1 MEYRDERDQFKKY
14 VKIGIF
20 GGVAGLL
27 LILALINCY
36 TVDTGEVAIIS
47 TFGKI
52 TRVETEGLHLKIPFV
67 QGKTFMETREKTY
80 IFGKTEEMD
89 TTMEVSTKDM
99 QSIKLEFTV
108 QASITDPEIL
118 YRAFNNKHEQRLGD
132 VGFIFFLEGNVS
144 KYLIRAEKKNGKE
157 DYEKAK
163 KYLSWLVD
171 MQKVIP
177 HELAFNSKEKIA
189 EGCGT
194 DWLNIIGG
202 ISIDM
207 KTKKALIL
215 NEVFNQLYSANYGK
229 ASELVDA
236 LLKE

>member
-1 MEYRDERDQFKKY
+1 MHIGRKIKKFRDENKISQTEFAT
-14 VKIGIF
+14 KIGVTQAFLSHLENGRLNIESPT
-20 GGVAGLL
+20 LEKK
-27 LILALINCY
+27 IL
-36 TVDTGEVAIIS
+36 VAIGEE
-47 TFGKI
+47 TGPENK
-52 TRVETEGLHLKIPFV
+52 VEKPEKEVPMNDNVHSPKHYMIPGCNF
-67 QGKTFMETREKTY
+67 E
-80 IFGKTEEMD
+80 
-89 TTMEVSTKDM
+89 
-99 QSIKLEFTV
+99 SID
-108 QASITDPEIL
+108 II
-118 YRAFNNKHEQRLGD
+118 RQRLGD
-132 VGFIFFLEGNVS
+132 VGFMFFLEGNVS

-171 MQKVIP
+171 MKKVIP
-177 HELAFNSKEKIA
+177 QELAFNSKEKIA

-229 ASELVDA
+229 ASELIDG